1 MNKTRFRTN
10 ESKPLSE
17 LITALFKSYGL
28 EGKLNEME
36 IISAWPELMGPA
48 VAHRTKEIK
57 ISNNILRL
65 KIESSVMR
73 EELLYGKQ
81 IIIDRLNDFAGKKII
96 HDVWFD

>member
-1 MNKTRFRTN
+1 M
-10 ESKPLSE
+10 
-17 LITALFKSYGL
+17 KSP
-28 EGKLNEME
+28 KLNEME

>member
-1 MNKTRFRTN
+1 MNKSRFRTN
-10 ESKPLSE
+10 ESTPLSE

>member
-1 MNKTRFRTN
+1 MNKSRFRTN